1 MTKARLPRLDSPALP
16 LSWLYDL
23 GQVTWSLS
31 SSVPSFMR
39 VTIRTLTTKG
49 HYKETINS
57 ICKVLRTLPGG
68 KYIWSFD
75 YVDSCCS
82 KRASL
87 TAQWWRR
94 CLPKGDASSIPGSG
108 RSGEGS
114 GNPLQYSCLE
124 NPMDREARQTMVRGV
139 AKSQTRL
146 STPTCCTKTAEKAV
160 NKIIPVSGVCVLMQ
174 HLNFHRNLIVYFR
187 VI

>member
-1 MTKARLPRLDSPALP
+1 MNKARLPRLDSPALP
-16 LSWLYDL
+16 FSWPYNL

-39 VTIRTLTTKG
+39 VTIRTLNTKE
-49 HYKETINS
+49 HYEETINS

-75 YVDSCCS
+75 YIDSCCS
-82 KRASL
+82 KRAS
-87 TAQWWRR
+87 AQWWRR

-108 RSGEGS
+108 RSPGEGS

-124 NPMDREARQTMVRGV
+124 NPMDRGAWQTMVHGV

-146 STPTCCTKTAEKAV
+146 STPACCTKTAEKQWTKPLLSVGHAFQC
-160 NKIIPVSGVCVLMQ
+160 SA
-174 HLNFHRNLIVYFR
+174 
-187 VI
+187 